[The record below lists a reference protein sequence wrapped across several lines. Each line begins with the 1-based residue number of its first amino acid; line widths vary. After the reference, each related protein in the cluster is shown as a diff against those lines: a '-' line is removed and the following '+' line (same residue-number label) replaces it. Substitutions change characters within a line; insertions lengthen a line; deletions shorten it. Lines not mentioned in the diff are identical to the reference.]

1 MMSRTGTVSTAG
13 NEFTDYI
20 TLNIESS
27 SDPEDHYADLELTL
41 SESQWAEL
49 KQVFTIIKSYKR
61 KGFISFLVLFV
72 IKTAM

>member
-13 NEFTDYI
+13 NEFTKYI
-20 TLNIESS
+20 TSNIESS
-27 SDPEDHYADLELTL
+27 SDPEDHYADP
-41 SESQWAEL
+41 ADIIRIAVGRI
-49 KQVFTIIKSYKR
+49 KQVFTIIKSCKR